1 MKKLFSLLG
10 CILLLAAGLTDSAQ
24 AQRVYSLPGATGYT
38 TDTVVN
44 TATKTQTIRV
54 DGYQDAVTIQVVL
67 TKISGTAA
75 GKVYLLGSIDG
86 ANYIRAGGADSL
98 VVTNVAT
105 QSGIFKVTNSPYL
118 YYRTSYTGSGTQS
131 VKIQAKAIWRKR

>member
-38 TDTVVN
+38 TVVN

-75 GKVYLLGSIDG
+75 GKVYLLGSLYG
-86 ANYIRAGGADSL
+86 ANYVRAGGADSL
-98 VVTNVAT
+98 VVANVAT
-105 QSGIFKVTNSPYL
+105 QSKIFSVANSPYL

-131 VKIQAKAIWRKR
+131 VKIASKAIWRKR